1 MATGTGNFP
10 NRPFRLRIEVWYNW
24 QSGRTVSK
32 HTEVWI
38 DKLSYSPTYSGSGSA
53 WQLYVDG
60 VGNVANW
67 SGGYDFR
74 NGDNFL
80 LHSRD
85 DTITV
90 GADGNSGAQIYAQYD
105 TLGST
110 SAGATY
116 DGADATVPSA
126 PNTPTATNISTTGM
140 TLNWNIPSD
149 GGASID
155 SMLLRRYNSALA
167 LQNDDAAQR
176 VDYGQGASTTSY
188 AVTGLTPGTPYW
200 WVVYAHNSQGYSV
213 KSGALNQS
221 TLPAVAP
228 GMTITPTP
236 SGLSSVATFSPPGG
250 TSGVTLYT
258 LEYRLGSTGAVT
270 STTTTSTTATVTGLT
285 PGASY
290 EYRGSA
296 NYGAYQSPWTAWT
309 PMVQPNPSTS
319 PGDFFD
325 GATTAT
331 SDQTY
336 RWTGTAS
343 NSTSEAVGHAPT
355 GWLTFAQGSTTSGGT
370 GVVAQVSDPQSGTK
384 GARATFYTDATSG
397 NFRIGPDT
405 GTVGRTDVTAGA
417 SYVGT
422 IFVKPSRSQRM
433 NAELYWMNAAG
444 TFISLNLGTPVV
456 CPAGSWTQLT
466 VIADSPPL
474 AEWASIRALD
484 VSGTGWSMW
493 VGGDTITAD
502 AAMITLGAV
511 PIDYF
516 DGSYPDANGY
526 VYSWM
531 GDPNASASIREQVE
545 TSLSDDLIDPDCP
558 PVPLPPRPPVISDP
572 CITDVGLW
580 RRYYAM
586 IPASEVSDWLD
597 VLPTFELRTYS
608 LAERQVRI
616 RIYPNP
622 FNYPIGQIDTANW
635 CAEQII
641 SYIPATSVMTLDG
654 ELQRTFASVS
664 GGPTV
669 AADHLLYGTGG
680 TPATWPVLSCGM
692 SYLVSFDTPVGGTS
706 PPPGNLTAAVTLT
719 RRT

>member
-1 MATGTGNFP
+1 MATGTGAFP
-10 NRPFRLRIEVWYNW
+10 GRPYTLRIEVWYNW
-24 QSGRTVSK
+24 QSGTTASMHV
-32 HTEVWI
+32 EVWI
-38 DKLSYSPTYSGSGSA
+38 DGTWGSYSGSGSA
-53 WQLYVDG
+53 FQVYVDSL
-60 VGNVANW
+60 GNVYNW

-74 NGDNFL
+74 SGSNFKIYNGD
-80 LHSRD
+80 H
-85 DTITV
+85 IVTV
-90 GADGNSGAQIYAQYD
+90 NGNGDAGASVNAQYD

-110 SAGATY
+110 SASTWY
-116 DGADATVPSA
+116 DGTPPSPPSA
-126 PNTPTATNISTTGM
+126 PNTPTATNLTTTSM
-140 TLNWNIPSD
+140 TLNWNIPSNN
-149 GGASID
+149 GTAID
-155 SMLLRRYNSALA
+155 SMLLRRYNSLA
-167 LQNDDAAQR
+167 AYQSDDAAQR
-176 VDYGQGASTTSY
+176 VDYAKGASDTSHN
-188 AVTGLTPGTPYW
+188 VTGLTPGTPYW
-200 WVVYAHNSQGYSV
+200 WVVYAHNSVGFSS
-213 KSGALNQS
+213 KSGVLNQS

-228 GMTITPTP
+228 GMVVTATP
-236 SGLSSVATFSPPGG
+236 SGLSSTATFSPPGG

-270 STTTTSTTATVTGLT
+270 STTTTSTTASVTGLT
-285 PGASY
+285 PGATY

-296 NYGAYQSPWTAWT
+296 NYGAYQSPFTSWT
-309 PMVQPNPSTS
+309 PLTQPNPSTS

-325 GATTAT
+325 GSTTAT

-370 GVVAQVSDPQSGTK
+370 GVVAQVSDPMSGSK

-397 NFRIGPDT
+397 NFRIGLDV
-405 GTVGRTDVTAGA
+405 GAVGRADVTGGA

-466 VIADSPPL
+466 VIADSPAL

-484 VSGTGWSMW
+484 VSGTGWSVW
-493 VGGDTITAD
+493 LGGDTITAD

-516 DGSYPDANGY
+516 DGSFPDAPGY
-526 VYSWM
+526 TYSWM
-531 GDPNASASIREQVE
+531 SDPNASASIREQVE
-545 TSLSDDLIDPDCP
+545 TSLSDDLVDPDCP
-558 PVPLPPRPPVISDP
+558 PVPLPPRPPIISDP

-597 VLPTFELRTYS
+597 VLPTFTLRTYS

-622 FNYPIGQIDTANW
+622 FNYAVGQVDTANW